1 MALSVI
7 FNCHYYQNS
16 DYAYFA
22 SKTLESSIVMCCY
35 SKEFFM
41 YYAGLRRAEGVY
53 KEKYDCPRLE
63 IFLFQAEDV
72 IRTSKISYE
81 EDELPVETS
90 KP

>member
-1 MALSVI
+1 M
-7 FNCHYYQNS
+7 N
-16 DYAYFA
+16 
-22 SKTLESSIVMCCY
+22 
-35 SKEFFM
+35 
-41 YYAGLRRAEGVY
+41 

-63 IFLFQAEDV
+63 IFLFQSEDV